1 MDHKKGG
8 AYEIEK
14 DESLLEYKDIY
25 KKCVLF
31 YKNVYINK

>member
-8 AYEIEK
+8 AYEIEM
-14 DESLLEYKDIY
+14 DENLLEYKDWE
-25 KKCVLF
+25 KCVLF